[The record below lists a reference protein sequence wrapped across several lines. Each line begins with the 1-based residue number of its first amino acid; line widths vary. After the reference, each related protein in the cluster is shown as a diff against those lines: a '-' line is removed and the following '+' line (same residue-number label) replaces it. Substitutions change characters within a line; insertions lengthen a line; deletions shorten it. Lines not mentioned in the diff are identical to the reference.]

1 MKILLTGGCGYI
13 GTSLTRELLAQGHVV
28 KVVDIQWFGNY
39 VEPHPNLTIV
49 QDDIRNAS
57 SWDLRGFDVV
67 MHLANVANDPCS
79 DLNSKLNWEVNALA
93 SMFLVERAIKDGV
106 PQFIFASSGSVYGVK
121 EEPEVTEDL
130 DLVPISDYNKTKM
143 VSERVLLSYQD
154 RIHMQIVRPATVCGY
169 SPRMRLD
176 LSVNML
182 TMQALANG
190 KITVFGG
197 DQTRP
202 NIHIKDMIRVYL
214 HFLAKGK
221 EVSGVYNAGFENISI
236 LQIAE
241 TVTQTI
247 PAEIIV
253 TPSNDPRS
261 YRLSSKKLLATG
273 FESSYRVADAIAEL
287 TEAYNAG
294 RLRMEDRWFNIKTMK
309 TLTNLE

>member
-1 MKILLTGGCGYI
+1 MNILVTGGCGYV
-13 GTSLTRELLAQGHVV
+13 GTSLVPELIEQGHSVR
-28 KVVDIQWFGNY
+28 VVDIQWFGNY
-39 VEPHPNLTIV
+39 LEPHERLTIIK
-49 QDDIRNAS
+49 DDIRNSS
-57 SWDLRGFDVV
+57 SWDLKGIDSII
-67 MHLANVANDPCS
+67 HLANVANDPCS

-93 SMFLVERAIKDGV
+93 TMLLVERAIKDDV
-106 PQFIFASSGSVYGVK
+106 KQFIFASSGSVYGVK

-143 VSERVLLSYQD
+143 VSERVLLSYAD
-154 RIHMQIVRPATVCGY
+154 KILVNIVRPATICGF

-202 NIHIKDMIRVYL
+202 NINLKDMIRVYQ
-214 HFLAKGK
+214 HILARGM
-221 EVSGVYNAGFENISI
+221 EMPGIYNAGFENISI
-236 LQIAE
+236 MEIAE
-241 TVTQTI
+241 RVTKHV
-247 PAEIIV
+247 PAEVAV

-273 FESSYRVADAIAEL
+273 FAPKYTVEDAIQEVIAAYKRGEL
-287 TEAYNAG
+287 K
-294 RLRMEDRWFNIKTMK
+294 MEDRWFNIKTMM
-309 TLTNLE
+309 TISELV